1 MIDAGE
7 MHDSP
12 QPPVP
17 RGSVGTWDNVLA
29 ELEREVAAGER
40 LLDRVRRGLAPLD
53 QVPSAWSA
61 PDGLG
66 PLSDEL
72 LVRARALL
80 ARQTAVSRSFS
91 EALEGVRAS
100 QRRTVRQLP
109 GEYPGS
115 GRSPSAYVDVT
126 T

>member
-7 MHDSP
+7 MHDAP

-17 RGSVGTWDNVLA
+17 RGSSDPWDEVLV
-29 ELEREVAAGER
+29 ELERDVAAGEL
-40 LLDRVRRGLAPLD
+40 LLDEVRRGLAPLH

-66 PLSDEL
+66 PLSGEL
-72 LVRARALL
+72 LVRAHELL
-80 ARQTAVSRSFS
+80 ARQTAVTRSFS

-109 GEYPGS
+109 GEYPGAGGS
-115 GRSPSAYVDVT
+115 SSAYVDIT

>member
-1 MIDAGE
+1 VIDAGE

-29 ELEREVAAGER
+29 ELERDVAAGER

-53 QVPSAWSA
+53 EVPSAWSA

-66 PLSDEL
+66 PLSDEH

-80 ARQTAVSRSFS
+80 ARQADVSRSFS

-109 GEYPGS
+109 GDYPG
-115 GRSPSAYVDVT
+115 RSSSAYVDIT